1 MQLARISDH
10 QIYSDDRFVKRD
22 MINEEKALLF
32 MLNLKPGQEIP
43 PHTHGESGLV
53 IHVISGSGILN
64 INSKSEKITAGD
76 IVYCSGS
83 ELFSMKNTSE
93 ENLSCFASLTK

>member
-1 MQLARISDH
+1 MQVVKISDH
-10 QIYSDDRFVKRD
+10 QIYSDERFVKKD
-22 MINEEKALLF
+22 MINEEKALMF

-43 PHTHGESGLV
+43 PHTHGESGLIIYV
-53 IHVISGSGILN
+53 VSGSGILSISN
-64 INSKSEKITAGD
+64 KTEKITAGD
-76 IVYCSGS
+76 AIYCSGN